1 MVASHASGP
10 FLDTASPEP
19 RRSIGVLMT
28 RIRAE
33 QSQALD
39 RKLASDPALAPFE
52 VTAAQYSVLNALV
65 ERDVDCISRL
75 CKDVSYDP
83 GAMTRMIDRLEAKG
97 LIRRGRSTSDRRR
110 VGLELTEA
118 GEALVPRMRAHSAAV
133 LDRLLAGFGGDEVAQ
148 LSSFLDRM
156 AANL

>member
-1 MVASHASGP
+1 MTAPHASGRP
-10 FLDTASPEP
+10 LDSSSPEP
-19 RRSIGVLMT
+19 RRSIGALLT

-33 QSQALD
+33 QAQALD
-39 RKLASDPALAPFE
+39 RELASDPVLAPFE

-110 VGLELTEA
+110 VGIELTEA
-118 GEALVPRMRAHSAAV
+118 GEDVVPRMRALSAAV
-133 LDRLLAGFGGDEVAQ
+133 LDRLLAGFSGPEVAQ
-148 LSSFLDRM
+148 LRAFLDRM